1 MGAQQRVFKAKI
13 NSTKS
18 LRKIFKAME
27 LIAASRIQ
35 KAIGR
40 VKSASPY
47 ANVLT
52 RAVSAV
58 ATQSNVDHTL
68 TTEPD
73 EIRRAAVVVIGPDR
87 GFAGA
92 YSANVIREAEELI
105 RLLTENG
112 KDVHLYSVGRK
123 AETYYTFRDRDL
135 KKSWTGFSESPQA
148 EHAREIGEVLLEDFG
163 TAFEE
168 DGVDEIFLV
177 YTRFKS
183 SVTQEPEYRRLIPLE
198 VVEADD
204 AVETEQV
211 PQSGGLPDRDKAK
224 AHDEVFPLY
233 EFEPGP
239 AEVLDALLPRYIDS
253 RILAALLNAAASEQ
267 AARQQAMKTAT
278 DNADELIKTYTRLAN
293 TARQA
298 EITQEISEIVGGADS
313 LAASGAD
320 D

>member
-40 VKSASPY
+40 VKAASPY
-47 ANVLT
+47 ANALT

-68 TTEPD
+68 TTEPA

-135 KKSWTGFSESPQA
+135 KQSWTGFSESPQA
-148 EHAREIGEVLLEDFG
+148 EHARAIGEVLLEDFH
-163 TAFEE
+163 TAFDE

-198 VVEADD
+198 VVDADE
-204 AVETEQV
+204 AVETEQIA
-211 PQSGGLPDRDKAK
+211 QSGGVPDRDQAR
-224 AHDEVFPLY
+224 AHNKVFPLY

>member
-40 VKSASPY
+40 VQAASPY
-47 ANVLT
+47 ANALT

-68 TTEPD
+68 TTEPA
-73 EIRRAAVVVIGPDR
+73 EAKRAAVLVIGPDR

-105 RLLTENG
+105 RMLTDEG
-112 KDVHLYSVGRK
+112 KQVALYTVGRK
-123 AETYYTFRDRDL
+123 AETYYTFREREL
-135 KKSWTGFSESPQA
+135 AQAWTGFSESPEA
-148 EHAREIGEVLLEDFG
+148 AHAREIGETLVSSFLTGVEDG
-163 TAFEE
+163 
-168 DGVDEIFLV
+168 GVDEIFLV
-177 YTRFKS
+177 YTRFIS
-183 SVTQEPEYRRLIPLE
+183 SIAREPEYRRLIPLE
-198 VVEADD
+198 VVEAEDD
-204 AVETEQV
+204 SSV
-211 PQSGGLPDRDKAK
+211 PQADTELTAPSFEQDQ
-224 AHDEVFPLY
+224 VFPLY
-233 EFEPGP
+233 EFEPS
-239 AEVLDALLPRYIDS
+239 AEEVLDALLPRYIDS
-253 RILAALLNAAASEQ
+253 RILAALLNASAAEQ
-267 AARQQAMKTAT
+267 AARQQAMNTAV

-298 EITQEISEIVGGADS
+298 EITQELTEIVGGADA
-313 LAASGAD
+313 LAASGGE
-320 D
+320 

>member
-40 VKSASPY
+40 VQAASPY
-47 ANVLT
+47 ANALT

-68 TTEPD
+68 TTEPVD
-73 EIRRAAVVVIGPDR
+73 AKRAAVLVIGPDR

-105 RLLTENG
+105 RMLTDEG
-112 KDVHLYSVGRK
+112 KQVALYTVGRK
-123 AETYYTFRDRDL
+123 AETYYTFREREL
-135 KKSWTGFSESPQA
+135 AQAWTGFSESPEA
-148 EHAREIGEVLLEDFG
+148 AHAREIGETLVSSFLTGVEDG
-163 TAFEE
+163 
-168 DGVDEIFLV
+168 GVDEIFLV
-177 YTRFKS
+177 YTRFIS
-183 SVTQEPEYRRLIPLE
+183 SIAREPEYRRLIPLE
-198 VVEADD
+198 VVEAEDD
-204 AVETEQV
+204 SSV
-211 PQSGGLPDRDKAK
+211 PQADTELTAPSFEQDQ
-224 AHDEVFPLY
+224 VFPLY
-233 EFEPGP
+233 EFEPS
-239 AEVLDALLPRYIDS
+239 AEEVLDALLPRYIDS
-253 RILAALLNAAASEQ
+253 RILAALLNASAAEQ
-267 AARQQAMKTAT
+267 AARQQAMNTAV

-298 EITQEISEIVGGADS
+298 EITQELTEIVGGADA
-313 LAASGAD
+313 LAASGGE
-320 D
+320 